1 MGGDLGIPAIIDG
14 TRRALG
20 EWNDFSA
27 LLVGNEEL
35 VRAEIAKVGWQ
46 PDDRVTY
53 RHTSETLDM
62 DDTLVDVRKKRDS
75 SVSGAVN
82 AVRKKDA
89 DIALAIGNTLA
100 AVAVS
105 TFTYGRMK
113 GVKQPGIIVHMPS
126 KNAIGTCMM
135 LDMGANVNPLPE
147 HLYMYAAMADT
158 YARLVYGLDK
168 PRIGVLSVG
177 EEDSK
182 GSVMT
187 KRVFELLREGEL
199 NFIGN
204 VEGGDFIKGNVDIV
218 VTDGFTGNAVLK
230 GVESTAMTLLDTIK
244 EGVESSLG
252 IKFGALLMKPVFKKI
267 RKMLDW
273 RENAGGL
280 LLGVKGMTVISHG
293 RADGYAIYKSL
304 ETARKL
310 VRVDLLT
317 SMQKAVDIAAA
328 ALTKAG
334 AGDETAPSA
343 AADSAT
349 DVK

>member
-1 MGGDLGIPAIIDG
+1 
-14 TRRALG
+14 
-20 EWNDFSA
+20 
-27 LLVGNEEL
+27 
-35 VRAEIAKVGWQ
+35 
-46 PDDRVTY
+46 
-53 RHTSETLDM
+53 
-62 DDTLVDVRKKRDS
+62 
-75 SVSGAVN
+75 
-82 AVRKKDA
+82 
-89 DIALAIGNTLA
+89 
-100 AVAVS
+100 
-105 TFTYGRMK
+105 
-113 GVKQPGIIVHMPS
+113 
-126 KNAIGTCMM
+126 
-135 LDMGANVNPLPE
+135 
-147 HLYMYAAMADT
+147 MYAAMADT

-204 VEGGDFIKGNVDIV
+204 VEGGDFLKGHVDIV

-230 GVESTAMTLLDTIK
+230 AVESTANTLLNTIK
-244 EGVESSLG
+244 EGVASSLVV
-252 IKFGALLMKPVFKKI
+252 KFGALLMKPVFNTI

-280 LLGVKGMTVISHG
+280 LLGVKGLTVISHG

-317 SMQKAVDIAAA
+317 GLQQAVDIAAA
-328 ALTKAG
+328 ALTKVG
-334 AGDETAPSA
+334 ADAETAPGAPAS
-343 AADSAT
+343 DSAP